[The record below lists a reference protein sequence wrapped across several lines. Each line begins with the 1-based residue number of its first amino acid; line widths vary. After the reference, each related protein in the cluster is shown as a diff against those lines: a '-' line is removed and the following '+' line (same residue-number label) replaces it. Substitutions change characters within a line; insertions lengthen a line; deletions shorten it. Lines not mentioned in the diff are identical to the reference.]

1 MKSVVNCSVRNNI
14 WVETSI
20 PPHPKSRRDVI
31 WVEAVWD
38 VIWVEA
44 VRDVICRKN
53 ITYLT
58 ARPFAQEPVFYQYY
72 IPNGIRN

>member
-1 MKSVVNCSVRNNI
+1 MNSVENCSVRNNI
-14 WVETSI
+14 WVENSI
-20 PPHPKSRRDVI
+20 PPYPKSRR
-31 WVEAVWD
+31 D